1 MGKLQ
6 QELQA
11 VSDELQDTIRELQHK
26 YSDAKDKADA
36 DLEALANECVAAES
50 RAVAKMESKQQ
61 AIVEKYDAKFD
72 ELMDAVGATGE

>member
-36 DLEALANECVAAES
+36 DLEHLANECIAAES
-50 RAVAKMESKQQ
+50 RAVAEMEAKQQ
-61 AIVEKYDAKFD
+61 AIIEAYDAKFD